1 MTKFKP
7 CIFIIITVARL
18 TFINSETISNCECI
32 NFVNSYGQGN
42 CKNLS
47 TNKSDDRL
55 CYVRVPS
62 ECSDVQNSSLFHDK
76 QISWRACELHTKHIA
91 LKSKGAKNR
100 EISFYCIL
108 LSIFTKLTL
117 SQGGHNHYLKT
128 NISYYHQKQ
137 PLRINAYFSQ
147 SLFIQS

>member
-7 CIFIIITVARL
+7 CIFKIITVARL
-18 TFINSETISNCECI
+18 AFLNSETISNSECI

-42 CKNLS
+42 CKILR
-47 TNKSDDRL
+47 TNESDDRL

-91 LKSKGAKNR
+91 LKSNGANNR
-100 EISFYCIL
+100 EISFYCVL
-108 LSIFTKLTL
+108 LPIFTKLTL
-117 SQGGHNHYLKT
+117 S
-128 NISYYHQKQ
+128 
-137 PLRINAYFSQ
+137 
-147 SLFIQS
+147 

>member
-1 MTKFKP
+1 MTKFNP

-47 TNKSDDRL
+47 TNKSEDRL

-62 ECSDVQNSSLFHDK
+62 ECSDVENSSLFHDK
-76 QISWRACELHTKHIA
+76 QISWKACELHTQHIA
-91 LKSKGAKNR
+91 LKSKGVKSR
-100 EISFYCIL
+100 EMSLYCIL
-108 LSIFTKLTL
+108 LTIFTKLTL
-117 SQGGHNHYLKT
+117 SQGVIIT
-128 NISYYHQKQ
+128 I
-137 PLRINAYFSQ
+137 
-147 SLFIQS
+147 

>member
-1 MTKFKP
+1 MANFKP
-7 CIFIIITVARL
+7 CVLIIITVARL
-18 TFINSETISNCECI
+18 TFINSKTIANCECI
-32 NFVNSYGQGN
+32 DFVNSSGQGN
-42 CKNLS
+42 CQNS
-47 TNKSDDRL
+47 NTNKSEDRL

-62 ECSDVQNSSLFHDK
+62 KCPDVRKSSLFHDK

-117 SQGGHNHYLKT
+117 SQGVIIT
-128 NISYYHQKQ
+128 I
-137 PLRINAYFSQ
+137 
-147 SLFIQS
+147 

>member
-1 MTKFKP
+1 MTRFKP
-7 CIFIIITVARL
+7 CIFIIITVAKL
-18 TFINSETISNCECI
+18 AFLNSEIISNCECI

-42 CKNLS
+42 CKILR
-47 TNKSDDRL
+47 TNESDDRL

-76 QISWRACELHTKHIA
+76 QISWRACELHTQHIA

-117 SQGGHNHYLKT
+117 SQGVIIT
-128 NISYYHQKQ
+128 I
-137 PLRINAYFSQ
+137 
-147 SLFIQS
+147 